1 MWTILWSYLDFNNLG
16 ESFVVNSWDRFAT
29 KEEVKDFLLK
39 YELDKDE
46 DVFVICPSAN
56 ELSSI
61 AFMDSFLKL

>member
-1 MWTILWSYLDFNNLG
+1 MWTILWSYLDFNDLG
-16 ESFVVNSWDRFAT
+16 ESFVVYSWDRFAT

-46 DVFVICPSAN
+46 NVFVICPSTN

-61 AFMDSFLKL
+61 AFMDFF